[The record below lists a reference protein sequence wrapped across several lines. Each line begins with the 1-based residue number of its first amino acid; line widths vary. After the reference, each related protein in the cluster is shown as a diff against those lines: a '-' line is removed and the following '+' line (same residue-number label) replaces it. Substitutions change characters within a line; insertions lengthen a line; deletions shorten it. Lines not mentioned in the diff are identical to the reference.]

1 MALNHDQGTSA
12 GGGGGDLVVSEES
25 LAALRKR
32 VQAVLRELQSSSAA
46 DSNVRQQV
54 ISRDA
59 YSGPGLAIADELS
72 KQYDRSRTELERF
85 TRIFGEQLEAL
96 SLIIQ
101 MSEKGF
107 ANVEAEQ
114 RARFHQLQE
123 NAQRY
128 YKAPEPRPDERAG
141 QAEETD
147 KGVTY

>member
-1 MALNHDQGTSA
+1 MALNGDQGTGA
-12 GGGGGDLVVSEES
+12 GGSGDLVVSEES

-32 VQAVLRELQSSSAA
+32 VGEVLRELQGSSAA

-54 ISRDA
+54 IGRDA
-59 YSGPGLAIADELS
+59 YSGPGLSVADELS

-85 TRIFGEQLEAL
+85 TRIFGEQIEAL
-96 SLIIQ
+96 SLVIQ

-123 NAQRY
+123 NANRY
-128 YKAPEPRPDERAG
+128 YKAPEPRPDDRDV
-141 QAEETD
+141 QAEATD
-147 KGVTY
+147 KDITY